1 MKTMKTTIMVIA
13 AFLVPA
19 FAYASG
25 NVSLNMKSAGNESAF
40 VEILKSSE
48 TEVEVDVTNDRNEVV
63 FYKKLTDPVAS
74 YQRKYDFSGLE
85 DGRYRMSVYSG
96 NETNEAWF
104 NIERGKVL
112 VENSRKIMEP
122 HIKTEGNMWKMSFL
136 NFPMEAMDL
145 YVYDGT
151 FQMYHKKIEPV
162 FAVHEGLDLSNLLP
176 GEYQIVFSNEYNN
189 YTYDIK
195 VN

>member
-1 MKTMKTTIMVIA
+1 MKTMKTTIMLIA
-13 AFLVPA
+13 VFMLPA

-63 FYKKLTDPVAS
+63 FYKKLTDPIAN

-104 NIERGKVL
+104 KIERGEVL
-112 VENSRKIMEP
+112 VEKSRKIMEP
-122 HIKTEGNMWKMSFL
+122 YIKSDGNLWKMTFL

-151 FQMYHKKIEPV
+151 FQVYHKKIEPV
-162 FAVHEGLDLSNLLP
+162 FAIHEGLDLSNLLP

>member
-13 AFLVPA
+13 VFLVPA

-63 FYKKLTDPVAS
+63 FYKKLTDPVSS